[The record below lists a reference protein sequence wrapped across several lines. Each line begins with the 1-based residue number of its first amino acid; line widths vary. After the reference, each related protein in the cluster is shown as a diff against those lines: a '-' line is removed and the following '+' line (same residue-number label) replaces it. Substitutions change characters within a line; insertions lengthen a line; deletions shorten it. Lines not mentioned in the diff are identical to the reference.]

1 MKPMLSPFSEKML
14 TIQSRKEI
22 ITFRKEE
29 FEVVHHFYEDMGQ
42 EFTTSE
48 TDDVTLQQVYNQY
61 REKYKLPF
69 PEQIQAIR
77 EKYQVSASK
86 MSEVLGFG
94 INVYRQYESGEVP
107 NQSNARLIQLAKDP
121 EEFRKLVLLSDA
133 FNDKEQ
139 EKILK
144 RVEGLIQEEK
154 SHFSQLIIND
164 YLLCNDTEPSSK
176 NGYVLP
182 NLEKIQNV
190 IIYLVEHIVPW
201 KTGLNKL
208 LFYTDFAHYRNYG
221 KSIMGLQYRAIPLG
235 TVPSNY
241 DRILANVVEKEL
253 VQVEYVQFNNGNVGE
268 NYKHNPLHPFDES
281 LFSELELKTLQSV
294 VERFK
299 GKTTAQIVKQ
309 NHQEKAWI
317 DNYEQRGLVDY
328 GYAFG
333 LSWI

>member
-1 MKPMLSPFSEKML
+1 MKTILSPFSEKML
-14 TIQSRKEI
+14 TVQSRKEMI
-22 ITFRKEE
+22 PFRKEE
-29 FEVVHHFYEDMGQ
+29 FEVVHHFYEDLGH
-42 EFTTSE
+42 EFTTDE
-48 TDDVTLQQVYNQY
+48 TDEVTVQQVYNQY

-121 EEFRKLVLLSDA
+121 AEFRKLVLLSNA
-133 FNDKEQ
+133 FNEKEQ

-154 SHFSQLIIND
+154 SYFSQLIIND

-253 VQVEYVQFNNGNVGE
+253 VQVEYVQFSNGNVGE
-268 NYKHNPLHPFDES
+268 NYKPNPLHPFDES
-281 LFSELELKTLQSV
+281 LFSEQELKTLQSV
-294 VERFK
+294 VENFK
-299 GKTTAQIVKQ
+299 GKTTKQIVEI
-309 NHQEKAWI
+309 NHLESAWI
-317 DNYEQRGLVDY
+317 DNQELKRVVDY
-328 GYAFG
+328 EFAFG
-333 LSWI
+333 IR

>member
-1 MKPMLSPFSEKML
+1 MKQVKSPFSDKTL
-14 TIQSRKEI
+14 TVQSRKEKLP
-22 ITFRKEE
+22 FRKEE
-29 FEVVHHFYEDMGQ
+29 FEVVHHFYEDMGH
-42 EFTTSE
+42 EFTTDE
-48 TDDVTLQQVYNQY
+48 TDEVTVQQVYNQY

-77 EKYQVSASK
+77 EKYQLSASK

-121 EEFRKLVLLSDA
+121 AEFRKLILLSNA
-133 FNDKEQ
+133 FNAKEQ

-154 SHFSQLIIND
+154 KDYWQLIIND

-208 LFYTDFAHYRNYG
+208 LFYTDFAHYRNFG

-253 VQVEYVQFNNGNVGE
+253 VQVEYVPFSNGNVGE
-268 NYKHNPLHPFDES
+268 NYKLNPLHPFDES
-281 LFSELELKTLQSV
+281 LFSEKELKTLRSI
-294 VERFK
+294 VENFK
-299 GKTTAQIVKQ
+299 SKTTTQIVNL
-309 NHQEKAWI
+309 NHKEKAWI
-317 DNYEQRGLVDY
+317 DNHEQRGLVDY

-333 LSWI
+333 LRFC